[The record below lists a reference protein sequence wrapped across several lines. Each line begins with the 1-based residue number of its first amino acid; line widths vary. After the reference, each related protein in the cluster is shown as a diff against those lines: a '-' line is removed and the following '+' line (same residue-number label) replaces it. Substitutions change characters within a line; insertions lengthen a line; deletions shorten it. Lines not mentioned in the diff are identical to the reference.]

1 MKKGSWL
8 NASVLFI
15 ILGIIVALVIIS
27 VLFHVIFFYLM
38 SLVFDIRIDSIFSV
52 IIYSVSLFLL
62 IIPALVASLVSSVIN
77 IRLNWSGT
85 RLRFLETVVS
95 FVFYYMSVSYL
106 VSMNKGIS
114 ISSIGIIAFALI
126 YSLLIRYDELY
137 HFLKNK
143 IRS

>member
-38 SLVFDIRIDSIFSV
+38 SLIFDIRIDSIFSV